1 MSENYEDDRVVEAV
15 SILKEAFP
23 RKQIMLCV
31 GDERGGLIDSC
42 GYGTAAFLTTMLI
55 DALGNVN
62 KGIITKEKEIDS
74 FADFM
79 AEAIRIELKLRAGSG
94 EESEL
99 ERLFSELES
108 RLEESI
114 DE

>member
-1 MSENYEDDRVVEAV
+1 MSENYEDDKVIEAV

-31 GDERGGLIDSC
+31 GDEREGLIDSC

-55 DALGNVN
+55 DALGNIN
-62 KGIITKEKEIDS
+62 KDTIKEKDIDA

-94 EESEL
+94 DESEL

>member
-1 MSENYEDDRVVEAV
+1 MSENYEEDKVVEAV
-15 SILKEAFP
+15 GILKEAFP
-23 RKQIMLCV
+23 RKQIVLCV
-31 GDERGGLIDSC
+31 GDEREGLIDSC
-42 GYGTAAFLTTMLI
+42 GYGTAAFITTMLV

-62 KGIITKEKEIDS
+62 KDSIKEKDIDS

>member
-1 MSENYEDDRVVEAV
+1 MGENYKDDKIVEAV
-15 SILKEAFP
+15 RILREAFP
-23 RKQIMLCV
+23 RKQILLCV
-31 GDERGGLIDSC
+31 GDEREGLIDSC
-42 GYGTAAFLTTMLI
+42 GYGTASFITTMLI

-62 KGIITKEKEIDS
+62 KDTIKEKDIDA

-79 AEAIRIELKLRAGSG
+79 AEAIRIELKLRVGSG
-94 EESEL
+94 GESEL

>member
-1 MSENYEDDRVVEAV
+1 MSENYEEDKVVEAV
-15 SILKEAFP
+15 GILKEAFP
-23 RKQIMLCV
+23 RKQIVLYV
-31 GDERGGLIDSC
+31 GDEREGLIDSC
-42 GYGTAAFLTTMLI
+42 GYGTAAFITTMLV
-55 DALGNVN
+55 DALGNV
-62 KGIITKEKEIDS
+62 KDSIKEKDIDS